1 MTNKILREVWDKLD
15 DQGMT
20 TPASTEKNLDVS
32 LSAKSLELVPGE
44 SIAELAITV
53 VNQSD
58 RRASFQVEILA
69 AGQDPR
75 VTLRWYDLSQIGR
88 AHV

>member
-15 DQGMT
+15 DQGVT
-20 TPASTEKNLDVS
+20 QSPATEKNLDVS

-53 VNQSD
+53 
-58 RRASFQVEILA
+58 
-69 AGQDPR
+69 AG
-75 VTLRWYDLSQIGR
+75 SQQRQTAG
-88 AHV
+88 